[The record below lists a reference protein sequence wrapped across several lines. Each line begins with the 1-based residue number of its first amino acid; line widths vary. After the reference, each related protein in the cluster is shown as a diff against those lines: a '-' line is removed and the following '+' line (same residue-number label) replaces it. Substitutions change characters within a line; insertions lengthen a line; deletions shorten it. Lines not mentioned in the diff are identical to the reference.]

1 MAYANFNEIKIDLN
15 TKMTKALE
23 IFKKD
28 LSGLRTGRA
37 SINLL
42 DNIMVMAYGTP
53 TPINQVAS
61 LSTPDART
69 ISVSVWD
76 KSVAGAVEK
85 AIRDSDLGLN
95 PASDGTLIRI
105 TLPTLT
111 EERRKELVKVANNYS
126 EQSKVSIRNIRR
138 EGMDGVKTLEK
149 DKVISEDERKSN
161 EEEIQK
167 ITDKFIAEVDEHL
180 KTKQSEIMSIS

>member
-1 MAYANFNEIKIDLN
+1 MAYQNFNEIKNDLN
-15 TKMTKALE
+15 TKMTKAVDV
-23 IFKKD
+23 FKKD

-42 DNIMVMAYGTP
+42 DNIMVMAYGAP

-76 KSVAGAVEK
+76 KSVAPAVEK

-111 EERRKELVKVANNYS
+111 EERRKELVKVANNYC
-126 EQSKVSIRNIRR
+126 EQAKVSIRNIRR
-138 EGMDGVKTLEK
+138 DGMDGVKALEK
-149 DKVISEDERKSN
+149 DKLISEDERKTS
-161 EEEIQK
+161 EDEIQK
-167 ITDKFIAEVDEHL
+167 LTDKFIGEIDEHL